1 MNHGIWF
8 QVIQT
13 RRHVFAPPLGSTA
26 AETQP
31 SEQLLLTLEEA
42 DNRSLIQHLAYLDV
56 CIVAESNVDTWR
68 RTALFE
74 ESGETYKRVIDAC
87 LGPLDNLT
95 MRLVKGLEIFESKSG
110 DFLKQQMQLP
120 GLDKKFQGGSIK
132 EIFKDSQVKVSNLK
146 WGIYGYNQVAVANVG
161 PDNMNFTE
169 MFNCHSLCC
178 PQRADRIHMDVS
190 CYFLKFTICH
200 LHV

>member
-1 MNHGIWF
+1 M
-8 QVIQT
+8 IQT
-13 RRHVFAPPLGSTA
+13 RRHVFAPPLGSAA

-74 ESGETYKRVIDAC
+74 ESGETYKRVIGAC

-120 GLDKKFQGGSIK
+120 GLDKKFEGGSIK

-146 WGIYGYNQVAVANVG
+146 WGIYGYNQAAVANVG

-169 MFNCHSLCC
+169 MFNCHSVCC
-178 PQRADRIHMDVS
+178 SHRADRIHMDVS
-190 CYFLKFTICH
+190 CYFPKFAICH
-200 LHV
+200 IHVQNQLTLCV